1 MLIETVASFVASH
14 PNNKV
19 LAIAPYVDIGLE
31 RPKFEIIIP
40 STLSNLQSSSV
51 DKILISSISLN
62 NALVYAAKNF
72 KM

>member
-1 MLIETVASFVASH
+1 MLIETVASFVASY

-19 LAIAPYVDIGLE
+19 LAIAPHVDIGLE

-40 STLSNLQSSSV
+40 STLSDLQSSSV